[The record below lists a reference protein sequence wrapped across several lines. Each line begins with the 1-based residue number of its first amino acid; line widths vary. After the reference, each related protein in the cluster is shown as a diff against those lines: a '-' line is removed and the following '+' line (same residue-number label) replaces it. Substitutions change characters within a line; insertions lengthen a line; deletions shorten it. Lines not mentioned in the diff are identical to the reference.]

1 MVKLVCFNNKCI
13 KGHGYLKDETF
24 KLTIGKVYEFKNE
37 KVYMES
43 NITMLDDDGEII
55 DVYIIRNHFETI
67 EKHRDRKLNEL
78 GI

>member
-1 MVKLVCFNNKCI
+1 MVKLVCFNNKCRR
-13 KGHGYLKDETF
+13 GHGYLKDATF
-24 KLTIGKVYEFKNE
+24 NLTIGKVYEFKNQ

-43 NITMLDDDGEII
+43 NISMLDDDGEII

-67 EKHRDRKLNEL
+67 EENRDRKLNEL